1 MSFETK
7 SLFPLGTSINTNGH
21 LSIAGCDVSEL
32 VEQFGTPLYVYDED
46 TIRHMAREFLQ
57 TFRER
62 YPKTQV
68 AYASKAFLNLAM
80 AQIAS
85 DEGLRLDVVSGG
97 EVAVAAKAGFQT
109 KNMYFHGNNKS
120 AQELSEAIDLGVG
133 TIVVDGFNEL
143 DNLNNIAS
151 QKGKTQGVML
161 RLSPSVD
168 AHTHGY
174 TTTGILDVKFGFSI
188 ETGDS
193 TVAIRQAISA
203 KNLDLK
209 GIHFHLGSP
218 IFELEPY
225 SEAIDS
231 VLEYLAPF
239 VKEGLDLREFSPGG
253 GFAIGYVRSEPPPL
267 ISDYAEIITSM
278 VKNKCNDLNLDQP
291 TLVIEPGRSIVGRA
305 GVALY
310 SVGVIKEIPT
320 VRTYVSLDGG
330 MGDNIRPALYGSKYE
345 ATVANKMNIPNTTEV
360 TLAGK
365 YCESGDLLVKD
376 VSLPKL
382 ESGDIIAIPSS
393 GAYCLSMSSN
403 YNMNPRPA
411 VVMLKNGIPR
421 VVRKRETYEDLMQW
435 DLS

>member
-85 DEGLRLDVVSGG
+85 DEGLCLDGVSGG

-151 QKGKTQGVML
+151 QKGKTQGIML

-193 TVAIRQAISA
+193 AVAIRQAISA

-209 GIHFHLGSP
+209 
-218 IFELEPY
+218 
-225 SEAIDS
+225 
-231 VLEYLAPF
+231 
-239 VKEGLDLREFSPGG
+239 
-253 GFAIGYVRSEPPPL
+253 
-267 ISDYAEIITSM
+267 
-278 VKNKCNDLNLDQP
+278 
-291 TLVIEPGRSIVGRA
+291 
-305 GVALY
+305 
-310 SVGVIKEIPT
+310 T
-320 VRTYVSLDGG
+320 V
-330 MGDNIRPALYGSKYE
+330 
-345 ATVANKMNIPNTTEV
+345 
-360 TLAGK
+360 
-365 YCESGDLLVKD
+365 
-376 VSLPKL
+376 
-382 ESGDIIAIPSS
+382 
-393 GAYCLSMSSN
+393 
-403 YNMNPRPA
+403 
-411 VVMLKNGIPR
+411 
-421 VVRKRETYEDLMQW
+421 
-435 DLS
+435 

>member
-1 MSFETK
+1 MPFETK
-7 SLFPLGTSINTNGH
+7 NLFPLGSGINKTGN
-21 LSIAGCDVSEL
+21 LSIAGCDATEL
-32 VEQFGTPLYVYDED
+32 AAEFGTPLYVYDED
-46 TIRHMAREFLQ
+46 TIRHMAREFLN
-57 TFRER
+57 TFRDR
-62 YPKTQV
+62 YPNVRV

-85 DEGLRLDVVSGG
+85 EEGLCLDVVSGG
-97 EVAVAAKAGFQT
+97 EMFVAVKAGFPT
-109 KNMYFHGNNKS
+109 ANMYFHGNNKS
-120 AQELSEAIDLGVG
+120 ANELSEAIDTGVG

-143 DNLNNIAS
+143 DHLNSIAA
-151 QKGKTQGVML
+151 QKGKVQEIML
-161 RLSPSVD
+161 RLSPSID

-193 TVAIRQAISA
+193 NVAIRQALEA

-218 IFELEPY
+218 IFEMEPY

-253 GFAIGYVRSEPPPL
+253 GFAIGYVRNEPPPL

-278 VKNKCNDLNLDQP
+278 VKNKCRDLNLNQP
-291 TLVIEPGRSIVGRA
+291 SLVIEPGRSIVGRA

-345 ATVANKMNIPNTTEV
+345 ATVANKMDSPNTKKV

-376 VSLPKL
+376 VTLPEL

-393 GAYCLSMSSN
+393 GAYCLAMSSN
-403 YNMNPRPA
+403 YNMHPRPA

-421 VVRKRETYEDLMQW
+421 LVRKRETYEDLMQW

>member
-85 DEGLRLDVVSGG
+85 DEGLCLDVVSGG

-278 VKNKCNDLNLDQP
+278 VKNKCNDLNLNQP

-330 MGDNIRPALYGSKYE
+330 MGDNIRPAL
-345 ATVANKMNIPNTTEV
+345 
-360 TLAGK
+360 
-365 YCESGDLLVKD
+365 
-376 VSLPKL
+376 
-382 ESGDIIAIPSS
+382 
-393 GAYCLSMSSN
+393 
-403 YNMNPRPA
+403 
-411 VVMLKNGIPR
+411 
-421 VVRKRETYEDLMQW
+421 
-435 DLS
+435 